1 MKVEILE
8 LTGEWEYGEDEQEE
22 QEEEEEEKVG
32 EIISG
37 QAQCPQI
44 LG

>member
-1 MKVEILE
+1 MKVEFLE
-8 LTGEWEYGEDEQEE
+8 LTGEWECGEDEQEE

-37 QAQCPQI
+37 
-44 LG
+44 